1 MRQLAP
7 RDWASASI
15 VVRRPQSKERPAMF
29 ELKTNRPAYVPRTTS
44 KASPIISGDILG
56 ALINLSGRR
65 RFTSQRLVLHA
76 VLAAQGRVE
85 SLQIARDALKLF
97 RDAHDVLVNGNSQL
111 PGIFC
116 DELERAYFG
125 DAQAHGKIIEFT
137 DLAQSALDA
146 IQANRRG
153 TKELLDDLVHKATS
167 ILAVL
172 NSLTQLYEDLSKRHA
187 TTVKKQLNS
196 IMSDIESIAKQ
207 ARMVSFNAQI
217 IAARAGIAGKEF
229 SVVAGLLTSITGEID
244 DLVRE
249 ALNGAAA

>member
-1 MRQLAP
+1 
-7 RDWASASI
+7 
-15 VVRRPQSKERPAMF
+15 MF
-29 ELKTNRPAYVPRTTS
+29 ELKTNRPAFAPRTTS

-85 SLQIARDALKLF
+85 SLQIACDALKLF

-125 DAQAHGKIIEFT
+125 DAQAHAKIIEFT
-137 DLAQSALDA
+137 DLAQAALDA
-146 IQANRRG
+146 IQASRRG
-153 TKELLDDLVHKATS
+153 TTELLDDLVHKATS

-217 IAARAGIAGKEF
+217 IAARAGNAGKEF

>member
-1 MRQLAP
+1 M
-7 RDWASASI
+7 
-15 VVRRPQSKERPAMF
+15 
-29 ELKTNRPAYVPRTTS
+29 S

-85 SLQIARDALKLF
+85 SLQIAGDALKLF

-146 IQANRRG
+146 IHANRRG

-217 IAARAGIAGKEF
+217 IAARAGTAGKEF